1 MRLTHAEC
9 LTHLEKLR
17 WNGTPVCPYCES
29 NRSSPIKGEFR
40 YHCNACFTSYSVTV
54 KTMFH
59 RTRLS
64 LDKWFQAIYLI
75 SKSEEKISIRKL
87 ASAIQVNKNSAS
99 VMRSRIYRSLEEE
112 PKLLKSITKFV
123 EESHK
128 TKDES

>member
-1 MRLTHAEC
+1 
-9 LTHLEKLR
+9 
-17 WNGTPVCPYCES
+17 
-29 NRSSPIKGEFR
+29 
-40 YHCNACFTSYSVTV
+40 
-54 KTMFH
+54 MFH